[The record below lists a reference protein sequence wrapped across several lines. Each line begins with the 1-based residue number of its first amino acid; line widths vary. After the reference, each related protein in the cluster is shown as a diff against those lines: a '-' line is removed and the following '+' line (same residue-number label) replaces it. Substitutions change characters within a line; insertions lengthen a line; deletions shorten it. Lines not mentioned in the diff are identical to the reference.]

1 MSRIAGMRPLISA
14 ILRSIRPLLNVLALF
29 CFMVTPIRASACV
42 VRCCNRAM
50 RACVR
55 APCIRWSHAC
65 IVVHAGWIGGLAQNA
80 SADRCLETS
89 HAETSRAETSHAEP
103 SVRPKVQFRFRSI
116 FAETSRV
123 VTCHSSF
130 PPVSE
135 WAMPCLHRF
144 PSRQPGFVLSA
155 AQIFL
160 QGIIGV
166 EMLSGKLRNR
176 CVYTE
181 GTLWSTALQ
190 PTNRTASYCRRCLCM
205 CARVPSRPRPSLL
218 LVRVRV
224 QDQTT
229 GCLPSRPT

>member
-1 MSRIAGMRPLISA
+1 LLHGDADPRLGLRCAWLQSRH
-14 ILRSIRPLLNVLALF
+14 
-29 CFMVTPIRASACV
+29 
-42 VRCCNRAM
+42 
-50 RACVR
+50 ACVR
-55 APCIRWSHAC
+55 VCAMHSLVACLHRRARGLDRWFSSKCIGRP
-65 IVVHAGWIGGLAQNA
+65 LPRNF
-80 SADRCLETS
+80 
-89 HAETSRAETSHAEP
+89 SRGNFSCGNFSCGNFSCGNFSCGNFSCGNVCKP